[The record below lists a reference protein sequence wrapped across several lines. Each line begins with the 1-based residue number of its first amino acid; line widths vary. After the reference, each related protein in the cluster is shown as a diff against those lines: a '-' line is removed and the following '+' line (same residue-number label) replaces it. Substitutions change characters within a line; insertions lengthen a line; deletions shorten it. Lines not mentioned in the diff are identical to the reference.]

1 MARKLIEAAIPLEE
15 INKASAREKSI
26 RHGHPSTLHLWWARR
41 PLATARAVLF
51 ASIVD
56 DPFDRPDLYP
66 TVELQEQKRD
76 QLFKLMV
83 ELVQWENSSNAEVL
97 GRAMKEMKLSAGDA
111 LPHVLDPFAGGGT
124 IPLEAQRLGL
134 HAHATDLNPVAVLIN
149 KSMIELPARFK
160 DQPPRNPNAHETFGN
175 DTDWHGAQGLAVDVE
190 YYGRRLKALAAERIG
205 SMYPTVAVDGRQAT
219 VIAWIWARTVQ
230 CNNPVC
236 GCTTPLVHSFVLS
249 KKQNVSV
256 RPIIEG
262 NDFRFEVEKLE
273 KGGKAFDGTISR
285 SGAQCIHCGSVIK
298 FEHIRAAGKAGRL
311 GTRLMAIVAE
321 GKGGRIYLEPNDEHV
336 RAADVPKPEDYPEGE
351 LCGKARANVSLY
363 GFNEFHQLFTN
374 RQLTALTTFSDLIS
388 TVRDEVIV
396 DTDDKEYANAV
407 TTYLAFA
414 IDKLANVCNSLG
426 RWRADVECPVDLFA
440 RQSIPMV
447 WDFAE
452 GNPFSSSSGS
462 LDVLLKNM
470 LRTLSSEAYS
480 FNRKIIGTA
489 DQGDVLKGIKME
501 NVLISTD
508 PPYYDNVSYAD
519 LSDFFYVW
527 LRRSI
532 RKIYPR
538 LLMRMSPPKDEELI
552 SNPYRHGGKD
562 SARKFFEDG
571 MRVALKNIYDAS
583 TVDYPIS
590 IYYAYKQDD
599 AKADDDRL
607 SAGWETLLR
616 SIIDAG
622 FIIVGTWPVRTEMM
636 SRSVAMDTNS
646 LSTSIVIVCR
656 KPPAPKEPC
665 GYNRFFQQLS
675 FELGGKLERLQSA
688 NLSPVDMSQAAI
700 GPGMEIYSRY
710 SEVRRGDGRLID
722 VRSALMLINK
732 GLEDFLN
739 SQDTELDNESKFC
752 VALYQQTGWDEIKFG
767 SAQLLSTAKNV
778 SLTRL
783 RDARVIESGRGI
795 VRLLN
800 REELTD
806 EDAGSCV
813 WSLMQRTVYWLLE
826 EGVEYTVKNLL
837 IKHGDKLDAVKR
849 LSYRMYNITDQ
860 KHWTEEAQGY
870 ARIVEVWE
878 LILTVLR
885 QERAKAERPQEQQTL
900 DM

>member
-76 QLFKLMV
+76 QLFRLMV
-83 ELVQWENSSNAEVL
+83 ELVQWEKSSNAEVL
-97 GRAMKEMKLSAGDA
+97 GRAMDEMKLSAGDA

-149 KSMIELPARFK
+149 KAMIELPARFK
-160 DQPPRNPNAHETFGN
+160 DQPPRNPDAHKTIGN
-175 DTDWHGAQGLAVDVE
+175 DIDWHGAQGLAVDVE
-190 YYGRRLKALAAERIG
+190 YYGRRLKALAEARIG

-321 GKGGRIYLEPNDEHV
+321 GKGGRIYLDANDEHV
-336 RAADVPKPEDYPEGE
+336 RAADVPKPEDTIDAPLPE
-351 LCGKARANVSLY
+351 KALGFRVQEY
-363 GFNEFHQLFTN
+363 GLLNYNQLFTN
-374 RQLTALTTFSDLIS
+374 RQLTALTTFSDLIGD
-388 TVRDEVIV
+388 VRDEVIG
-396 DTDDKEYANAV
+396 DTDDKDYANAIA
-407 TTYLAFA
+407 TYLAFL
-414 IDKLANVCNSLG
+414 IDKLTVFNSAETAWAGSVEKLIAAFG
-426 RWRADVECPVDLFA
+426 RQA
-440 RQSIPMV
+440 IPMV
-447 WDFAE
+447 WDYAE
-452 GNPFSSSSGS
+452 ANPFSNSTGCFDGMLTLLVKCIRELPTTIGGDAQQHNAMKPFELSNVIVSS
-462 LDVLLKNM
+462 
-470 LRTLSSEAYS
+470 
-480 FNRKIIGTA
+480 
-489 DQGDVLKGIKME
+489 
-501 NVLISTD
+501 D
-508 PPYYDNVSYAD
+508 PPYYDNIGYSD

-532 RKIYPR
+532 RKIYLR
-538 LLMRMSPPKDEELI
+538 LFMKMIPPKDEELI
-552 SNPYRHGGKD
+552 SAPYRHGGKD
-562 SARKFFEDG
+562 SARNFFEGG
-571 MRVALKNIYDAS
+571 MRVALKNMYEAS
-583 TVDYPIS
+583 TVDFPTT
-590 IYYAYKQDD
+590 IYYAYKQDNT
-599 AKADDDRL
+599 KVEDDKL
-607 SAGWETLLR
+607 SSGWETMLR
-616 SIIDAG
+616 AIIDAG
-622 FIIVGTWPVRTEMM
+622 FVIVGTLPLRTERAGRMRDND
-636 SRSVAMDTNS
+636 SNA

-656 KPPAPKEPC
+656 KPPQPKEPC

-826 EGVEYTVKNLL
+826 EGAEYTVKNLL
-837 IKHGDKLDAVKR
+837 IKHAEKLDAVKR
-849 LSYRMYNITDQ
+849 LSYRLYNITDQ
-860 KHWTEEAQGY
+860 KRLTEEAQGY

-885 QERAKAERPQEQQTL
+885 QERAKAERPQEQQEL
-900 DM
+900 FNE